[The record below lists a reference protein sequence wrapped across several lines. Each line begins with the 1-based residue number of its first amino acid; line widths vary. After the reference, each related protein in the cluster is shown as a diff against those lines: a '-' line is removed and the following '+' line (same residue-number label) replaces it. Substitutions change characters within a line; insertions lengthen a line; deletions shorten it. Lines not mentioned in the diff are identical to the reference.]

1 MDFDFI
7 AIDKQSKIPLYEQI
21 KSSISDAIKSGALQG
36 GDKLPTEEQMS
47 TLFGVSRVVTKQAY
61 ADLLNEGKIVRL
73 RSKGTFVK
81 EQDNR
86 GEYMNYLLS
95 YEDEM
100 IRLGK
105 KPSTQLVSQKV
116 LSLKELRKILPEPIF
131 QEDGAYLYLKR
142 VRFVDGTPFNV
153 TVNIVPLAR
162 VEGIQAHD
170 FGKESLYQVLKADY
184 HIIPDHGTRSLS
196 AVNAA
201 KEDAQYLNVP
211 ENRALLLCKSIVYDR
226 QDNLIEVSYEYMDG
240 QSHPFQYAVHQL

>member
-1 MDFDFI
+1 MNFDFI

-61 ADLLNEGKIVRL
+61 TDLLNEGKIVRL

-100 IRLGK
+100 LRLGK
-105 KPSTQLVSQKV
+105 KPSTRLVSQEV
-116 LSLKELRKILPEPIF
+116 LSLKDLRKILPEPVF
-131 QEDGAYLYLKR
+131 QTEETYLYLKR
-142 VRFVDGTPFNV
+142 VRFVDETPFNV
-153 TVNIVPLAR
+153 TVNIVPLAW
-162 VEGIQAHD
+162 VEGLQTHD
-170 FGKESLYQVLKADY
+170 FGKESLYQVLKTDY
-184 HIIPDHGTRSLS
+184 HIVPDHGTRALS
-196 AVNAA
+196 AVNAT
-201 KEDAQYLNVP
+201 KEYAEYLNIP
-211 ENRALLLCKSIVYDR
+211 ENHALLLCKSIVYDR

-240 QSHPFQYAVHQL
+240 QSHPFRYAVHQL

>member
-7 AIDKQSKIPLYEQI
+7 AIDKRSKIPLYEQI
-21 KSSISDAIKSGALQG
+21 KSSISNAIKSGALQG

-61 ADLLNEGKIVRL
+61 TDLLNEGKIVRL

-95 YEDEM
+95 YEEEM
-100 IRLGK
+100 LRLGL

-116 LSLKELRKILPEPIF
+116 LSLKELQSHFPEAVF
-131 QEDGAYLYLKR
+131 QEEGEYLYLKR
-142 VRFVDGTPFNV
+142 VRFVEETPFNV
-153 TVNIVPLAR
+153 TVNIVPMVR
-162 VEGIQAHD
+162 VEGLQAHD
-170 FGKESLYQVLKADY
+170 FGKESLYQVLKDKY

-201 KEDAQYLNVP
+201 KEDAQFLKVP
-211 ENRALLLCKSIVYDR
+211 ENHALLICKSIVYDR
-226 QDNLIEVSYEYMDG
+226 QNHLIEVSYEYMDG
-240 QSHPFQYAVHQL
+240 QTHPFQYAVHAL